1 LVGWQV
7 DRRAGGGGTLY
18 SVMFVFIYRD
28 VWVSGTRVNAKFL
41 FDNFERPIAIFEALG
56 TQNQARTTIAKM
68 GNCQL
73 MFSIKKKEFEV

>member
-1 LVGWQV
+1 VGGWSV
-7 DRRAGGGGTLY
+7 GRWTGGRAAAARC

-28 VWVSGTRVNAKFL
+28 VWVSGTRVNAKIL

-73 MFSIKKKEFEV
+73 MFSI